1 MELSQLRLNKKLIYI
16 FAVFSYFMF
25 LYYLNFNGFI
35 FPNDGVYYIAVA
47 DYFLLNLDLKDPI
60 YYIPRDLVTPQVS
73 HIFVIASLK
82 YIFGEFWVLSY
93 ISCQFILLLLAF
105 SMINKKIFVGSG
117 SNETYYF
124 FILLL
129 LTPLVIRNLTN
140 FQSEGFYIP
149 LLIICI
155 CLFWDIM
162 QKENFNNYISFSIL
176 ALFLVFYRLQFVLLL
191 LSFAIVALIFKK
203 DKSFKLILSIVAVYA
218 FSFFIYLLLIKP
230 LILENAMENSN
241 VEWNYFLSSF
251 IFEFSNF
258 FTFPLFHE
266 KFVNMKSL
274 LIFKFC
280 LSLLLIYLFLYFQI
294 KYKVFQGFELALI
307 LILSIL
313 NIFFLS
319 YLNYDSQRYYLISY
333 LFFLIYA
340 ARLITQTVEL
350 NFQKLF
356 YSLSIA
362 FIGTSIYYVSLN
374 FINIKNGAAY
384 NYYQIS
390 KSIDKIGYPK
400 NIICDEPRV
409 FYWNNSY
416 PCKNIFPDLYSASFY
431 FEVPKIN
438 STDFFAVGKT
448 EFIDN
453 LGSIESVNITD
464 NILSSGDYSLVTLK
478 IDHEKLDEK

>member
-1 MELSQLRLNKKLIYI
+1 MEMSQLRLNKKLIYI
-16 FAVFSYFMF
+16 FAVFSYFIF

-35 FPNDGVYYIAVA
+35 FPNDGVYYVAVA
-47 DYFLLNLDLKDPI
+47 DYFLINLHLKDPI
-60 YYIPRDLVTPQVS
+60 YFIPRDLVTPQVS

-93 ISCQFILLLLAF
+93 ISCQFILFLFAF
-105 SMINKKIFVGSG
+105 SMINKKIFKGSG
-117 SNETYYF
+117 LNETYYF

-129 LTPLVIRNLTN
+129 LTPIVIRNLTN

-149 LLIICI
+149 LLIICM

-162 QKENFNNYISFSIL
+162 QKKNFNNYILFCIL
-176 ALFLVFYRLQFVLLL
+176 ALFLVFYRLQFLLLL
-191 LSFAIVALIFKK
+191 LSFVIVALIFKK
-203 DKSFKLILSIVAVYA
+203 DKSSKLILSIAAVYA
-218 FSFFIYLLLIKP
+218 SSFLIYLLLIKP
-230 LILENAMENSN
+230 LVLNSAMQNSN
-241 VEWNYFLSSF
+241 VEWDYFLSSF

-266 KFVNMKSL
+266 KFIYMKSL

-280 LSLLLIYLFLYFQI
+280 ISLLLIYLFLYFQI
-294 KYKVFQGFELALI
+294 KYKVLQGFELTLI
-307 LILSIL
+307 IILSIL

-333 LFFLIYA
+333 LFFLIFA
-340 ARLITQTVEL
+340 ARFIAQIVKL

-356 YSLSIA
+356 YILSIA
-362 FIGTSIYYVSLN
+362 FIGTSTYYVSLN
-374 FINIKNGAAY
+374 FINIKNGATY
-384 NYYQIS
+384 NYFQIS
-390 KSIDKIGYPK
+390 KSINKIGSPI

-416 PCKNIFPDLYSASFY
+416 PCKNIFPDLYSASLY
-431 FEVPKIN
+431 YEVPKID
-438 STDFFAVGKT
+438 STDFFAIGKA

-453 LGSIESVNITD
+453 IDLIESVNITD
-464 NILSSGDYSLVTLK
+464 KILSSGDYSLVMLK
-478 IDHEKLDEK
+478 IDREKLNEE